1 MNKHYQ
7 AEHVSGLQ
15 LAQAD
20 YNMTKYVDFDWEM
33 DAMGIRLDTDLDV
46 QKLGWKENDYF
57 KLIKV
62 DDRLQLV
69 KVDEVEKFLR
79 KFE

>member
-1 MNKHYQ
+1 
-7 AEHVSGLQ
+7 
-15 LAQAD
+15 
-20 YNMTKYVDFDWEM
+20 MTKYIDFDWEM

-46 QKLGWKENDYF
+46 QKLGWKEGDYF

-69 KVDEVEKFLR
+69 KVEELEKFLR
-79 KFE
+79 KWE

>member
-1 MNKHYQ
+1 
-7 AEHVSGLQ
+7 
-15 LAQAD
+15 
-20 YNMTKYVDFDWEM
+20 MTKYIDFDWEM

-46 QKLGWKENDYF
+46 EKLGWKEGDYF

-62 DDRLQLV
+62 GDQLQLV

-79 KFE
+79 GWE

>member
-1 MNKHYQ
+1 MNGH
-7 AEHVSGLQ
+7 LQ
-15 LAQAD
+15 VPAD
-20 YNMTKYVDFDWEM
+20 YKVMTKFVDFDWEM

-62 DDRLQLV
+62 DEKLQLV

>member
-1 MNKHYQ
+1 MELAN
-7 AEHVSGLQ
+7 GLL
-15 LAQAD
+15 LAQVGYKVVAR
-20 YNMTKYVDFDWEM
+20 YIDFDWEM

-57 KLIKV
+57 KLIRV
-62 DDRLQLV
+62 DDKLQLV
-69 KVDEVEKFLR
+69 KVEEVEKFLR

>member
-1 MNKHYQ
+1 M
-7 AEHVSGLQ
+7 
-15 LAQAD
+15 LANGPLLVQVG
-20 YNMTKYVDFDWEM
+20 YKVVTKYIDFDWEM

-57 KLIKV
+57 KLIRV

-69 KVDEVEKFLR
+69 KVDEVEKFIR

>member
-1 MNKHYQ
+1 
-7 AEHVSGLQ
+7 
-15 LAQAD
+15 
-20 YNMTKYVDFDWEM
+20 MTKYIDFDWEM

-46 QKLGWKENDYF
+46 EKLGWKENDYF

-62 DDRLQLV
+62 DDKLQLV
-69 KVDEVEKFLR
+69 KVDEVEKFIR

>member
-1 MNKHYQ
+1 M
-7 AEHVSGLQ
+7 
-15 LAQAD
+15 
-20 YNMTKYVDFDWEM
+20 KYIDFDWEM

-62 DDRLQLV
+62 NDKLQLV
-69 KVDEVEKFLR
+69 KVDEVEKFIR
-79 KFE
+79 GME

>member
-1 MNKHYQ
+1 MELANGLLQ
-7 AEHVSGLQ
+7 AQVGYKV
-15 LAQAD
+15 A
-20 YNMTKYVDFDWEM
+20 TRYVDFDWEM

-57 KLIKV
+57 KLIRV
-62 DDRLQLV
+62 DDKLQLV
-69 KVDEVEKFLR
+69 KVEEVEKFLR

>member
-1 MNKHYQ
+1 MELANGLLQ
-7 AEHVSGLQ
+7 AQVVYKV
-15 LAQAD
+15 A
-20 YNMTKYVDFDWEM
+20 TRYVDFDWEM

-57 KLIKV
+57 KLIRV
-62 DDRLQLV
+62 DDKLQLV
-69 KVDEVEKFLR
+69 KVEEVEKFLR

>member
-1 MNKHYQ
+1 M
-7 AEHVSGLQ
+7 AHVSGLQ
-15 LAQAD
+15 LVQVV
-20 YNMTKYVDFDWEM
+20 YNAMTKFVDFDWEM

-57 KLIKV
+57 KLIRV
-62 DDRLQLV
+62 DDKLQLI